1 MEKILICIGREFG
14 SGGHKV
20 GQMISSERKIPYYDD
35 EILLMAAQRGNLELK
50 EMAHYD
56 EKRHN
61 DYFYTM
67 NFKGNIHA
75 KKGIPT
81 AETLFFLQSEIIK
94 KLAESG
100 SGVFVGR
107 CADWVLKES
116 GYPALSVFIAAP
128 RKARIERVMA
138 REGLLYLRAKRTVKR
153 KDRERRRY
161 YERHTGRSWGK
172 PESYDL
178 YFDSSETSL
187 VEIVDRILAA
197 LPGEQ
202 EFSGMGGAA
211 EMKRG

>member
-1 MEKILICIGREFG
+1 MICIGREFG

-56 EKRHN
+56 ERMHN

-81 AETLFFLQSEIIK
+81 AETLFCLQSEIIK

-100 SGVFVGR
+100 NGVFVGR

-116 GYPALSVFIAAP
+116 GYPVLSIFIAAP
-128 RKARIERVMA
+128 LEARIQRVMA
-138 REGLLYLRAKRTVKR
+138 REGLRYLRAKRTVKR

-172 PESYDL
+172 PESYDM
-178 YFDSSETSL
+178 YFDSSETPL
-187 VEIVDRILAA
+187 VEIVDRILAV
-197 LPGEQ
+197 LPGKMEIP
-202 EFSGMGGAA
+202 GMGGTA
-211 EMKRG
+211 ETKRG